1 MSIVKT
7 VVAAQIGEN
16 LVTKAPFVKDG
27 EDGGKIDWGVLISNC
42 MSVLFFVA
50 AVACLIFLVWGGIGI
65 IIAGGDKG
73 KLDEARRRMIY
84 AAIGMIVVASSYA
97 IWHLVLGFVGMSKIE
112 MPI

>member
-7 VVAAQIGEN
+7 VAAAQIGEN
-16 LVTKAPFVKDG
+16 LVTKAPFVN
-27 EDGGKIDWGVLISNC
+27 DGGKIDWGVLISNG

-65 IIAGGDKG
+65 ILAGGDKS

-97 IWHLVLGFVGMSKIE
+97 IWHLVLNFVGIGKIVV
-112 MPI
+112 PI